1 MNAIKY
7 ITIITVP
14 LILVVASVLL
24 LVIIKGGKKETFD
37 SSVLNN
43 DGNMKFPFL
52 NNANNSKSIKDYA
65 QIDNHKTNYISG
77 RRVLTMGNYR
87 HYNYNYIN
95 I

>member
-1 MNAIKY
+1 MNSIKY
-7 ITIITVP
+7 ITIIIAP

-24 LVIIKGGKKETFD
+24 LVIIKGGKKESFD

-77 RRVLTMGNYR
+77 RRILTRGDYG
-87 HYNYNYIN
+87 HYHYIN